1 MNEAMAVCA
10 CSMIFCQKC
19 SEGYVLIY
27 CQGTFVT
34 RSSSIYAP
42 MSKKKQFL
50 YVPTRDSY
58 LNTAK
63 EEAAGQSSSQNDC
76 PITTHRGLN
85 PIKVPLRR
93 TQIPHLFSHVALN
106 EIRE

>member
-1 MNEAMAVCA
+1 M
-10 CSMIFCQKC
+10 
-19 SEGYVLIY
+19 
-27 CQGTFVT
+27 T

-50 YVPTRDSY
+50 YVPTRDFY

-63 EEAAGQSSSQNDC
+63 EEAAGQSSSRNDC
-76 PITTHRGLN
+76 PITTHQGLN